1 MRLAT
6 DVIITI
12 INSGHLKLK
21 NIGGQIIR
29 HYVRFWLD
37 LKAHLF
43 IWNKQLAFCIIM

>member
-21 NIGGQIIR
+21 NIGGQIIT
-29 HYVRFWLD
+29 D
-37 LKAHLF
+37 
-43 IWNKQLAFCIIM
+43 IMYIFV